1 MAAHAPL
8 QAPRLILNFSASLRI
23 YLRPMRMED
32 AGLVA
37 RWYNDK
43 ETRRYMS
50 TTVRGYKYYPKDIK
64 KEIQENNPRE
74 EQWFMVCLKS
84 SHKPIGQAGIDDLD
98 FMDRRGEI
106 FFLIG
111 DKDEKGKGYSREIVR
126 LLLDYSFKKLKLN
139 SLFAT
144 VTVKNIPS
152 LKVLEKAGFK
162 KMGIRREYNRIGGKY
177 LDEVF
182 LDFTAKDYAR
192 LSSVRR

>member
-1 MAAHAPL
+1 MAVHAP
-8 QAPRLILNFSASLRI
+8 ASIPRSISNLSSPLRI
-23 YLRPMRMED
+23 YLRPMKLED
-32 AGLVA
+32 AKLVSQ
-37 RWYNDK
+37 WYNDK
-43 ETRRYMS
+43 ETRKYMS
-50 TTVRGYKYYPKDIK
+50 TTVRGYKYFPRDIK
-64 KEIQENNPRE
+64 KEIKENNPKE
-74 EQWFMVCLKS
+74 EQWFVVCLKS
-84 SHKPIGQAGIDDLD
+84 DNKPIGQAGIDDLD
-98 FMDRRGEI
+98 FLDRRGEI

-126 LLLDYSFKKLKLN
+126 LLLNYSFKKLKLN

-144 VTVKNIPS
+144 VTVENIPS

-162 KMGIRREYNRIGGKY
+162 KIGIRREYNRIGGKY

>member
-1 MAAHAPL
+1 MAVQFPKIAV
-8 QAPRLILNFSASLRI
+8 QKFSLPALRI

-37 RWYNDK
+37 KWYNDK

-50 TTVRGYKYYPKDIK
+50 TTVRGYIYYPRDIK
-64 KEIQENNPRE
+64 KEIRENNPTE

-84 SHKPIGQAGIDDLD
+84 DNKPIGQAGIDDLD
-98 FMDRRGEI
+98 FMDWRGEI

-111 DKDEKGKGYSREIVR
+111 DKDEKGKGYSKEIVR
-126 LLLDYSFKKLKLN
+126 LLLDYAFKKLKLN

-144 VTVKNIPS
+144 VTIENIPS

-162 KMGIRREYNRIGGKY
+162 KIGIRREYNRIGGKY

-182 LDFTAKDYAR
+182 LDFTAKDYKQ
-192 LSSVRR
+192 SSKK